1 MGGRSRSAWCSFP
14 ALFDLSLIGLRE
26 LIQRSRSRDQL
37 VTYLPAIVLV
47 VYFVFV
53 RSRMG

>member
-1 MGGRSRSAWCSFP
+1 MLSHVSSRAHEISWP
-14 ALFDLSLIGLRE
+14 
-26 LIQRSRSRDQL
+26 
-37 VTYLPAIVLV
+37 TYLVAIVLV